1 MPALV
6 QRFGRRPLFWGMPIL
21 LAISLLLMALENA
34 LAAQWPAFGR
44 PLAWLGVSLF
54 FLQQVPFG
62 MHWALVQEFVNDR
75 IGPEARATVW
85 SGTVARRPTRLRAA
99 QRVAIFSAAKPRAH
113 RRAVWRWPRRSCT
126 DHRRHDR
133 APTRTVTRQRQSRL
147 TATAS
152 KALAL
157 LPKAARSLL
166 PSKLRNSNA
175 APKEH
180 YDRQPLQA
188 TKARRENLANRDGT
202 AAHGSHGH
210 DREIQRPRSTN
221 SPPFWAASER
231 RNSFSNSPIAMV

>member
-1 MPALV
+1 MARIWQTPCVA
-6 QRFGRRPLFWGMPIL
+6 RRKPVL
-21 LAISLLLMALENA
+21 LATGPIWDALGA
-34 LAAQWPAFGR
+34 RSRIRQR
-44 PLAWLGVSLF
+44 PHRPRSTC
-54 FLQQVPFG
+54 
-62 MHWALVQEFVNDR
+62 DR
-75 IGPEARATVW
+75 VVDA
-85 SGTVARRPTRLRAA
+85 VARRPTRLRAA